1 MTAEELWNKLK
12 ESSTDRPLSPEEYAR
27 VTGLEKPLIEKIY
40 RRWVEMGRLDM
51 FLNEY
56 YFTDNEPVE
65 EEQKPEELQEPVE
78 EPEVAEEQSEETV
91 QEPEV
96 KEPPKVK
103 PKKTYKPRKPKEPE
117 KKYPLKY
124 LMKIIVF
131 GIGTILMI
139 TSVHFTY
146 GFNKLGM
153 TKLWAILL
161 SVSIV
166 SFMCFAFTIRSYMKG
181 KFARTAVIILWSL
194 GLLYSVFT
202 AVSGQYNSFRKYNET
217 DTSSTDNERKELVTE
232 RLSELQARY
241 DEISYLRG
249 LEKDYTLNPD
259 LKVENPQTW
268 ALIKS
273 GVAELK
279 ELETKISELQDTRY
293 TLVDNSTVLNTTV
306 YHWLGETTGIDSDV
320 IQLIIILFP
329 ALFMD
334 LCSTLC
340 LSFAL
345 AKED

>member
-1 MTAEELWNKLK
+1 
-12 ESSTDRPLSPEEYAR
+12 
-27 VTGLEKPLIEKIY
+27 
-40 RRWVEMGRLDM
+40 MGRLDM
-51 FLNEY
+51 FLGEY
-56 YFTDNEPVE
+56 DFTDKPVKEGVIEEPQPEEPQE
-65 EEQKPEELQEPVE
+65 EETQEPVPE
-78 EPEVAEEQSEETV
+78 EPQHPVEQPVVMTIKQPEIKIEV
-91 QEPEV
+91 
-96 KEPPKVK
+96 PKKIK
-103 PKKTYKPRKPKEPE
+103 PKKTYKPRKPKEE

-131 GIGTILMI
+131 GIGIILMI

-306 YHWLGETTGIDSDV
+306 YHWLGETTGIDSDI

-345 AKED
+345 AKEE